1 MKHYRCLWSAQ
12 SGRQMVEG
20 SRVVRA
26 LGMTQAIA
34 QARDEV
40 AYTLA
45 MPKETV
51 TVTVAMQVEPAATR

>member
-12 SGRQMVEG
+12 SGSQMVEG

-34 QARDEV
+34 QARAEV
-40 AYTLA
+40 ADFLA

-51 TVTVAMQVEPAATR
+51 TVTVATQVEPATIR